1 MKSLLEYKNLIMS
14 TGLIPTIVCMILCIF
29 FSDAYVLY
37 ACSLAGLLYV
47 LYRLAK
53 PPIYRPNL
61 VLLHATLAL
70 VVCSVIKLISGDS
83 LIPDRT
89 VPIILEIIILS
100 FSLFYLIEPIVYNK
114 IFSFFNYKIS
124 ILNCWSTRIIAIFS
138 GIHLFILCI
147 IYLLFNPLSYPVLYI
162 LTHILPP
169 LIYIISIAVNYI
181 LIKSIG
187 TSYQRMPFLRIAPIC
202 NGKIYVLPRNTHS
215 EEPGKLDIPMEDY
228 IYACKTDTD
237 KYAKEIEKKYGRYI
251 DGNPL
256 PRFSLKH
263 IISSSKGA
271 SSKTV
276 LLYILP
282 LDNENQIHFEGGKF
296 VSPEEIEAD
305 EHNYSSFLK
314 EEIEHLDVVAQMWKE
329 FK

>member
-37 ACSLAGLLYV
+37 ACSLASLLYV
-47 LYRLAK
+47 LYRQAK

-61 VLLHATLAL
+61 VLLHTTLAL
-70 VVCSVIKLISGDS
+70 AVCSVIKLISGDS

-100 FSLFYLIEPIVYNK
+100 FSLFYLIEPVVYNK

-124 ILNCWSTRIIAIFS
+124 ILNCWATQIIALFS
-138 GIHLFILCI
+138 GIHLFMLCG
-147 IYLLFNPLSYPVLYI
+147 IYLLFRPLPYPMLYT

-169 LIYIISIAVNYI
+169 LVYILSIAVNYI
-181 LIKSIG
+181 FVKTVS
-187 TSYQRMPFLRIAPIC
+187 TTYRKMPFLRIAPIC
-202 NGKIYVLPRNTHS
+202 NGKIYVLPRHAHS

-237 KYAKEIEKKYGRYI
+237 QYAKEIEKKYSRYI
-251 DGNPL
+251 DGDIQ

-263 IISSSKGA
+263 ITSPAKGT
-271 SSKTV
+271 SKTV

-282 LDNENQIHFEGGKF
+282 LDDESQIHFDGGKF

-305 EHNYSSFLK
+305 EHNYSSLLK
-314 EEIEHLDVVAQMWKE
+314 EEIEHLDVAAQMWKE

>member
-124 ILNCWSTRIIAIFS
+124 ILNLLVHSNHRHLQRHSFIHTMH
-138 GIHLFILCI
+138 HLFII
-147 IYLLFNPLSYPVLYI
+147 QSPVLSCS
-162 LTHILPP
+162 LHINAYSPSINIYNFHCRQLHSYKIHRYELPKN
-169 LIYIISIAVNYI
+169 AVSSDSPHLQRKN
-181 LIKSIG
+181 LR
-187 TSYQRMPFLRIAPIC
+187 TSAQYPQRRT
-202 NGKIYVLPRNTHS
+202 R
-215 EEPGKLDIPMEDY
+215 
-228 IYACKTDTD
+228 
-237 KYAKEIEKKYGRYI
+237 
-251 DGNPL
+251 
-256 PRFSLKH
+256 
-263 IISSSKGA
+263 
-271 SSKTV
+271 
-276 LLYILP
+276 
-282 LDNENQIHFEGGKF
+282 
-296 VSPEEIEAD
+296 
-305 EHNYSSFLK
+305 
-314 EEIEHLDVVAQMWKE
+314 
-329 FK
+329 

>member
-147 IYLLFNPLSYPVLYI
+147 IYLLFNPLSYPCSL
-162 LTHILPP
+162 HINAYSPSINIYNFHCRQLHSYKIHRYELPKN
-169 LIYIISIAVNYI
+169 AVSSDSPHLQRKN
-181 LIKSIG
+181 LR
-187 TSYQRMPFLRIAPIC
+187 TSAQYPQRRT
-202 NGKIYVLPRNTHS
+202 R
-215 EEPGKLDIPMEDY
+215 
-228 IYACKTDTD
+228 
-237 KYAKEIEKKYGRYI
+237 
-251 DGNPL
+251 
-256 PRFSLKH
+256 
-263 IISSSKGA
+263 
-271 SSKTV
+271 
-276 LLYILP
+276 
-282 LDNENQIHFEGGKF
+282 
-296 VSPEEIEAD
+296 
-305 EHNYSSFLK
+305 
-314 EEIEHLDVVAQMWKE
+314 
-329 FK
+329 

>member
-237 KYAKEIEKKYGRYI
+237 KYAKEIEKKI
-251 DGNPL
+251 WP
-256 PRFSLKH
+256 
-263 IISSSKGA
+263 
-271 SSKTV
+271 
-276 LLYILP
+276 
-282 LDNENQIHFEGGKF
+282 IHRWEYP
-296 VSPEEIEAD
+296 SPFQ
-305 EHNYSSFLK
+305 S
-314 EEIEHLDVVAQMWKE
+314 
-329 FK
+329 

>member
-53 PPIYRPNL
+53 PPIYCPNL

-147 IYLLFNPLSYPVLYI
+147 IYLGTFIKYYKISQ
-162 LTHILPP
+162 
-169 LIYIISIAVNYI
+169 LIHTQSIA
-181 LIKSIG
+181 S
-187 TSYQRMPFLRIAPIC
+187 
-202 NGKIYVLPRNTHS
+202 
-215 EEPGKLDIPMEDY
+215 
-228 IYACKTDTD
+228 
-237 KYAKEIEKKYGRYI
+237 
-251 DGNPL
+251 
-256 PRFSLKH
+256 
-263 IISSSKGA
+263 
-271 SSKTV
+271 
-276 LLYILP
+276 
-282 LDNENQIHFEGGKF
+282 
-296 VSPEEIEAD
+296 
-305 EHNYSSFLK
+305 
-314 EEIEHLDVVAQMWKE
+314 
-329 FK
+329 

>member
-70 VVCSVIKLISGDS
+70 VVCSVINLISGDS

-100 FSLFYLIEPIVYNK
+100 FSLFYLIEPIFYNK

-147 IYLLFNPLSYPVLYI
+147 GYISFQSLWHIYLYLFYMHRYSLPSEYPVYR
-162 LTHILPP
+162 
-169 LIYIISIAVNYI
+169 V
-181 LIKSIG
+181 
-187 TSYQRMPFLRIAPIC
+187 LRCGYCAEVRKFFRC
-202 NGKIYVLPRNTHS
+202 RWGLS
-215 EEPGKLDIPMEDY
+215 EET
-228 IYACKTDTD
+228 AFF
-237 KYAKEIEKKYGRYI
+237 
-251 DGNPL
+251 GNSY
-256 PRFSLKH
+256 RW
-263 IISSSKGA
+263 
-271 SSKTV
+271 
-276 LLYILP
+276 ILQ
-282 LDNENQIHFEGGKF
+282 EC
-296 VSPEEIEAD
+296 S
-305 EHNYSSFLK
+305 
-314 EEIEHLDVVAQMWKE
+314 
-329 FK
+329 

>member
-169 LIYIISIAVNYI
+169 LIYILNSA
-181 LIKSIG
+181 
-187 TSYQRMPFLRIAPIC
+187 T
-202 NGKIYVLPRNTHS
+202 
-215 EEPGKLDIPMEDY
+215 
-228 IYACKTDTD
+228 
-237 KYAKEIEKKYGRYI
+237 
-251 DGNPL
+251 
-256 PRFSLKH
+256 
-263 IISSSKGA
+263 
-271 SSKTV
+271 
-276 LLYILP
+276 LL
-282 LDNENQIHFEGGKF
+282 
-296 VSPEEIEAD
+296 
-305 EHNYSSFLK
+305 
-314 EEIEHLDVVAQMWKE
+314 
-329 FK
+329 

>member
-1 MKSLLEYKNLIMS
+1 MHTFY
-14 TGLIPTIVCMILCIF
+14 
-29 FSDAYVLY
+29 Y

-138 GIHLFILCI
+138 GIHFIHTMYHFIYYSIPCPILFST
-147 IYLLFNPLSYPVLYI
+147 Y
-162 LTHILPP
+162 
-169 LIYIISIAVNYI
+169 
-181 LIKSIG
+181 
-187 TSYQRMPFLRIAPIC
+187 
-202 NGKIYVLPRNTHS
+202 
-215 EEPGKLDIPMEDY
+215 
-228 IYACKTDTD
+228 
-237 KYAKEIEKKYGRYI
+237 
-251 DGNPL
+251 
-256 PRFSLKH
+256 
-263 IISSSKGA
+263 
-271 SSKTV
+271 
-276 LLYILP
+276 
-282 LDNENQIHFEGGKF
+282 
-296 VSPEEIEAD
+296 
-305 EHNYSSFLK
+305 
-314 EEIEHLDVVAQMWKE
+314 
-329 FK
+329 

>member
-1 MKSLLEYKNLIMS
+1 MHDFMY
-14 TGLIPTIVCMILCIF
+14 F
-29 FSDAYVLY
+29 FFRAYVLY

-169 LIYIISIAVNYI
+169 LIYINFHCRQLHSCKIHRYELPKNAVSSDSPHLQRKN
-181 LIKSIG
+181 LR
-187 TSYQRMPFLRIAPIC
+187 TSAQYPQRRT
-202 NGKIYVLPRNTHS
+202 R
-215 EEPGKLDIPMEDY
+215 
-228 IYACKTDTD
+228 
-237 KYAKEIEKKYGRYI
+237 
-251 DGNPL
+251 
-256 PRFSLKH
+256 
-263 IISSSKGA
+263 
-271 SSKTV
+271 
-276 LLYILP
+276 
-282 LDNENQIHFEGGKF
+282 
-296 VSPEEIEAD
+296 
-305 EHNYSSFLK
+305 
-314 EEIEHLDVVAQMWKE
+314 
-329 FK
+329 

>member
-181 LIKSIG
+181 LIKSSVRV
-187 TSYQRMPFLRIAPIC
+187 T
-202 NGKIYVLPRNTHS
+202 
-215 EEPGKLDIPMEDY
+215 
-228 IYACKTDTD
+228 
-237 KYAKEIEKKYGRYI
+237 KEC
-251 DGNPL
+251 
-256 PRFSLKH
+256 RFF
-263 IISSSKGA
+263 G
-271 SSKTV
+271 
-276 LLYILP
+276 
-282 LDNENQIHFEGGKF
+282 
-296 VSPEEIEAD
+296 
-305 EHNYSSFLK
+305 
-314 EEIEHLDVVAQMWKE
+314 
-329 FK
+329 

>member
-147 IYLLFNPLSYPVLYI
+147 IYLLFNPLSYPVLHI
-162 LTHILPP
+162 LTHVSLVQALYHQGGTHFCTLASSSFFHYFPP
-169 LIYIISIAVNYI
+169 F
-181 LIKSIG
+181 KSAMNMA
-187 TSYQRMPFLRIAPIC
+187 SPKLKNLYLSRIA
-202 NGKIYVLPRNTHS
+202 
-215 EEPGKLDIPMEDY
+215 
-228 IYACKTDTD
+228 
-237 KYAKEIEKKYGRYI
+237 
-251 DGNPL
+251 
-256 PRFSLKH
+256 
-263 IISSSKGA
+263 SS
-271 SSKTV
+271 
-276 LLYILP
+276 
-282 LDNENQIHFEGGKF
+282 
-296 VSPEEIEAD
+296 
-305 EHNYSSFLK
+305 
-314 EEIEHLDVVAQMWKE
+314 
-329 FK
+329 